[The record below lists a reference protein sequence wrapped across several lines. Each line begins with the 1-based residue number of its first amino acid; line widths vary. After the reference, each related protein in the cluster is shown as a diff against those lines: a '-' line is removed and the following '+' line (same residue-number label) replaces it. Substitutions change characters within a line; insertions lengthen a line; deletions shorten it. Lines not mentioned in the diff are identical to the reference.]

1 MANTSISNLAA
12 GAAVSATD
20 VFPNVQTAGVGPV
33 KTTAAQIKTFTSDSP
48 TLVTP
53 TAATYISGTGDG
65 TASLGA
71 GAIRGPAAV
80 ATDIAGTTLTISAS
94 NGTGSGGSGA
104 ILFRTA
110 SAGTSGSSSNTLTER
125 FRIAPN
131 GSVGMGGAP
140 GAGNIFAVYNNIT
153 GATFSYAFNFVS
165 TVQSDVTSEA
175 VTIQSFVTTQ
185 ATAFTLVNLRHFKAV
200 QPALGAGSSVTNQT
214 GFWADA
220 SLIGATNNYGFLA
233 SNTAAITAG
242 KTSFGFYSASNIAT
256 GGGTTWNFYA
266 AGTAPNLFAG
276 TTIVGTAAL
285 ATTATDGFL
294 YIPSCAGAPTGVPT
308 AYSGRT
314 PMIYDTTTNR
324 FYIYNGGWK
333 NVTLT

>member
-1 MANTSISNLAA
+1 
-12 GAAVSATD
+12 
-20 VFPNVQTAGVGPV
+20 
-33 KTTAAQIKTFTSDSP
+33 
-48 TLVTP
+48 
-53 TAATYISGTGDG
+53 
-65 TASLGA
+65 
-71 GAIRGPAAV
+71 
-80 ATDIAGTTLTISAS
+80 
-94 NGTGSGGSGA
+94 
-104 ILFRTA
+104 
-110 SAGTSGSSSNTLTER
+110 
-125 FRIAPN
+125 
-131 GSVGMGGAP
+131 
-140 GAGNIFAVYNNIT
+140 
-153 GATFSYAFNFVS
+153 
-165 TVQSDVTSEA
+165 
-175 VTIQSFVTTQ
+175 
-185 ATAFTLVNLRHFKAV
+185 
-200 QPALGAGSSVTNQT
+200 
-214 GFWADA
+214 
-220 SLIGATNNYGFLA
+220 LIGATNNYGFLA